1 MDTTPFFQ
9 VIACALVALFVYYGM
24 DVRQKS
30 GARNFITPFWQMLMK
45 LLSFAL
51 IAAFVY
57 GVWSVRFP
65 GAVDYLALV
74 LMASGTGFVAAAKQ
88 VLGKAH
94 TFTGQYLR
102 KPDLITHG
110 VYAVTRNPLYFG
122 VFQCEIGASLFLLH
136 QAPAVWPQSWPYWLC
151 GLAAALVYVVS
162 FNLRMAVHE
171 AVYLENVFGDRY
183 RHYRARVPFLIPFSN
198 AR

>member
-1 MDTTPFFQ
+1 MDTTFFFQ
-9 VIACALVALFVYYGM
+9 LIAWALVAVFVFYGM
-24 DVRQKS
+24 DVRQKT
-30 GARNFITPFWQMLMK
+30 GASDFVAPFWQMLMK

-51 IAAFVY
+51 IAAFVC
-57 GVWSVRFP
+57 VLWWVRFP
-65 GAVDYLALV
+65 TAVDYLALV
-74 LMASGTGFVAAAKQ
+74 LMASGTAFVAAAKRA
-88 VLGKAH
+88 LGRAH
-94 TFTGQYLR
+94 TFTGQYLT
-102 KPDLITHG
+102 KPGLITHG

-136 QAPAVWPQSWPYWLC
+136 QAPAVWPQSGPYWLC

-162 FNLRMAVHE
+162 FNLRMAAHE

>member
-51 IAAFVY
+51 IAAFAY
-57 GVWSVRFP
+57 GVWSVRYP

-122 VFQCEIGASLFLLH
+122 VFQCEIGASIFLLH
-136 QAPAVWPQSWPYWLC
+136 QAPAMWPQSWPYWLF
-151 GLAAALVYVVS
+151 GLAGALVYVVS

-171 AVYLENVFGDRY
+171 AAYLENFFGDRY
-183 RHYRARVPFLIPFSN
+183 RQYRARVPFLIPFSN
-198 AR
+198 VR